1 LVAALQWRDVTVGT
15 LRLVPLLQGLSPLD
29 SLLSGR
35 PEMSIAH
42 GAWEF
47 GRLVLDPECRSGP
60 ELVRRIAYLGV
71 EFLSEH
77 TDAEHVF
84 ASCTPA
90 LARLYRRC
98 GFSVLSS
105 GHASGGSAQGYCL
118 IHAEIREVLRVCADL
133 PQPALN

>member
-1 LVAALQWRDVTVGT
+1 M
-15 LRLVPLLQGLSPLD
+15 QGLSPLD
-29 SLLSGR
+29 PLLAGH
-35 PEMSIAH
+35 PEKARAE

-60 ELVRRIAYLGV
+60 ELVRRSIFLGV
-71 EFLSEH
+71 DFLSQQ

-90 LARLYRRC
+90 LARLYRRY

-105 GHASGGSAQGYCL
+105 GHGSGVSGQSYCL
-118 IHAEIREVLRVCADL
+118 IHGEVREVLRASADL